1 MEDKIEINLNYTTVL
16 IAFTLNFIVINLA
29 NVTFFY
35 NLLLPYFANKI
46 KKILNINI
54 NKYYKID
61 LKYNKKTQEEILK
74 SNRMYL
80 KETLHFYAFIVFILI
95 VINVILYYQDQKYY
109 LKNLIEYLTFKNIR
123 NMIFVI
129 LFSILVHFLY
139 SIGFAFKYY
148 LYIIYKYIFEILKLN

>member
-80 KETLHFYAFIVFILI
+80 KETLDFYAFIVFILI
-95 VINVILYYQDQKYY
+95 VVNVILYYQDQKYY

>member
-1 MEDKIEINLNYTTVL
+1 M
-16 IAFTLNFIVINLA
+16 
-29 NVTFFY
+29 
-35 NLLLPYFANKI
+35 PYFANKI

-80 KETLHFYAFIVFILI
+80 KETLDFYAFIVFILI
-95 VINVILYYQDQKYY
+95 VVNVILYYQDQKYY